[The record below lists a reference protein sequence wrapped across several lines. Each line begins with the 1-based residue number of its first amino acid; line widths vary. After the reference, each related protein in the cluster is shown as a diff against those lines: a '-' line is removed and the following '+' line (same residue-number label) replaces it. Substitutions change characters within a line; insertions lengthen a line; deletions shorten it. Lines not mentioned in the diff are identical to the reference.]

1 MKRVNAQ
8 FRPRWRP
15 GRAALALLA
24 VLAACTVAAVG
35 VDVWEHQCVIALQ
48 ARVAK
53 LVEAG
58 RTGTLPPA
66 PRPTQPYDAS
76 ARQFL
81 RERSA
86 GWAPMLR
93 TLESGSMI
101 GVTPTAVEFNAR
113 DGVAQVQLN
122 YVDAT
127 ALLDYLNSINDG
139 VSPGQGT
146 PRWTLIESREQADP
160 AQAQRQ
166 DIPPAAP
173 SHSIAMIRSSWLAE
187 RQPGSD

>member
-1 MKRVNAQ
+1 MRRVNAQ

-15 GRAALALLA
+15 GQFALASLA
-24 VLAACTVAAVG
+24 VLTACTVAALGVG
-35 VDVWEHQCVIALQ
+35 LWEHQRVVALQ
-48 ARVAK
+48 ARLAQ
-53 LVEAG
+53 LVEGG

-66 PRPTQPYDAS
+66 RRPTPPYDAS
-76 ARQFL
+76 ARQLL

-93 TLESGSMI
+93 TLENGAMI
-101 GVTPTAVEFNAR
+101 GVTPTSVEFNAR

-122 YVDAT
+122 YVDT
-127 ALLDYLNSINDG
+127 NALLDYLNSINDG

-146 PRWTLIESREQADP
+146 PRWTLIESREQAAP

-166 DIPPAAP
+166 DVPPAAP
-173 SHSIAMIRSSWLAE
+173 AHSIAMIRSSWLAE